1 MKQILAVLFVGFLG
15 TQVAAHHD
23 ATISQDDCN
32 DINWESL
39 ETSPETSPDYTE
51 NTAPV
56 LVSTNLLAGSATS
69 NKTFCYM
76 N

>member
-1 MKQILAVLFVGFLG
+1 MKKILAVVFVGFLG
-15 TQVAAHHD
+15 TQLAAHHD
-23 ATISQDDCN
+23 ATISQDGCN

-39 ETSPETSPDYTE
+39 GTFPETSPDYSE
-51 NTAPV
+51 KTANV
-56 LVSTNLLAGSATS
+56 LVSKNLMAGSAND

>member
-1 MKQILAVLFVGFLG
+1 MKKILTVLFVGVLG
-15 TQVAAHHD
+15 TQLAAHHD
-23 ATISQDDCN
+23 ATISQDGCN

-39 ETSPETSPDYTE
+39 ETSLETSLDYSE
-51 NTAPV
+51 NTATV
-56 LVSTNLLAGSATS
+56 VVSTNLLAGSATS

>member
-1 MKQILAVLFVGFLG
+1 MKKILAVVFVGFFG
-15 TQVAAHHD
+15 TQLAAHHD
-23 ATISQDDCN
+23 ATISQDGCN

-39 ETSPETSPDYTE
+39 ETSSETSPDYSE

-56 LVSTNLLAGSATS
+56 LVSTNLLAGSATD
-69 NKTFCYM
+69 NKTFCHM